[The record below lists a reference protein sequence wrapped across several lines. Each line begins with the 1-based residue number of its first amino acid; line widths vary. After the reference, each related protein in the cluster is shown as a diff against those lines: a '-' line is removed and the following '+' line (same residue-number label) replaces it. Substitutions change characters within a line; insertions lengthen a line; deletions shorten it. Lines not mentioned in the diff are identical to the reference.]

1 VLVGWKRM
9 WAARGKGKEGGRGG
23 GRAGYWAAGV
33 AGPLL
38 EKKEGREKRGRGF
51 GNFLLFFSNLL
62 NHTFKPFLNQIFT
75 QLFTNYFTIIFK
87 NFHKYFKTFKITPQP
102 KLMHSN
108 HDAQALIASKL
119 LK

>member
-1 VLVGWKRM
+1 VGWKRM

-23 GRAGYWAAGV
+23 GPRRLLGRRGCWATAG
-33 AGPLL
+33 
-38 EKKEGREKRGRGF
+38 KERREREEREGF
-51 GNFLLFFSNLL
+51 WKFSSLFFSNLL